1 MRRFAFAIALIGLF
15 ILAVLLALEP
25 LKVDDPEDLE
35 NFEANKKVFVEGR
48 VVEGRVLSSGT
59 KVLNLDNGII
69 LVCACSGNFKGKI
82 VFAEGF
88 ISVFNDKRQVTA
100 LRIFTNDN

>member
-35 NFEANKKVFVEGR
+35 NFVEGR

-59 KVLNLDNGII
+59 RVLNLDNGII
-69 LVCACSGNFKGKI
+69 LVCACSGNFEGKI